1 MKVLLTAA
9 SLDLSDGGPSEN
21 IPKLADALSRLGT
34 KVGVVSAFDGSFH
47 SIFDKGEVK
56 LFVPP
61 VGLGRL
67 GRYPKFVSGVVRDFG
82 ADIIHD
88 NGIWLPQ
95 NHVVCGAAIKANKK
109 LLIGVRGMLEPWPL
123 RYKATKKK
131 IAWSL
136 FQKRNL
142 MRAHKL
148 IATADEER
156 RNILGLLP
164 GADVAIVPN
173 GWDVP
178 DNIADFFEDKSESR
192 PRKVLFFS
200 RIHPQKGIELL
211 IEAWDTL
218 GPKAWH
224 LDLVGPGDNAYVYSL
239 KRKADDLGLTAN
251 VRILPPVYGN
261 KEKNEVLGA
270 ADVVVLP
277 SYSENF
283 GSVVVEAM
291 GLGVPVITTTGTP
304 WSEIAES
311 KAGWWVAPSVE
322 GIRQA
327 LTEAIGLSDAE
338 RQAMGRRGRE
348 IVMAKY
354 TWESVAKRML
364 EVYEQTLAA

>member
-9 SLDLSDGGPSEN
+9 SLDLSAGGPSEN
-21 IPKLADALSRLGT
+21 IPMLADRLSRLGIE
-34 KVGVVSAFDGSFH
+34 VGVVSAEDGSFH
-47 SIFDKGEVK
+47 SIFERGEVE

-61 VGLGRL
+61 VGLGRIAK
-67 GRYPKFVSGVVRDFG
+67 YPKFVTDVIRDFG
-82 ADIIHD
+82 ADIVHD

-95 NHVVCGAAIKANKK
+95 NHMVCSAAIKASKK
-109 LLIGVRGMLEPWPL
+109 LVIGPRGMLEPWSL
-123 RYKATKKK
+123 RYRGTKKK

-136 FQKRNL
+136 YQRQDL
-142 MRAHKL
+142 LRAHKL
-148 IATADEER
+148 IATAEEEK
-156 RNILGLLP
+156 RNILELLP

-173 GWDVP
+173 GWDP
-178 DNIADFFEDKSESR
+178 AACESASTR
-192 PRKVLFFS
+192 DRSAQCTRKALFFS
-200 RIHPQKGIELL
+200 RIHAKKGIELL
-211 IEAWDTL
+211 IKAWAL
-218 GPKAWH
+218 LRPRGWH
-224 LDLVGPGDNAYVYSL
+224 LDIVGPGDDTYISRLERNADSL
-239 KRKADDLGLTAN
+239 GIAADI
-251 VRILPPVYGN
+251 RFLPPVYGN
-261 KEKNEVLGA
+261 NEKNKVLGA

-291 GLGVPVITTTGTP
+291 GLGVPVITTNGTP
-304 WSEIAES
+304 WSEIA
-311 KAGWWVAPSVE
+311 KTRAGWWVEPSAE

-327 LTEAIGLSDAE
+327 LSEVIGLSDEE